1 MAIRVPDG
9 FQAMVRMVWEPGL
22 RVDGSW
28 YVWVLALA
36 KRVGNWD
43 LVMYLRGGGGAIVA
57 GEERGRALSMR
68 KGRRPDGGRERAA
81 TSLER
86 AFG

>member
-1 MAIRVPDG
+1 MGAGATGGWVVVGLG
-9 FQAMVRMVWEPGL
+9 FG
-22 RVDGSW
+22 
-28 YVWVLALA
+28 
-36 KRVGNWD
+36 
-43 LVMYLRGGGGAIVA
+43 A
-57 GEERGRALSMR
+57 GEEGGELGFGDVFAGGWRRHCCWRGEGALSMR